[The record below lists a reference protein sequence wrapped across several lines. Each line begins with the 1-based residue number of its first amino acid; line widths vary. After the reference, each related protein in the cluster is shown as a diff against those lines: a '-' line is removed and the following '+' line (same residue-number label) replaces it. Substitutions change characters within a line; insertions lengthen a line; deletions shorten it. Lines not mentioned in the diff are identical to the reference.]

1 MDGDSSRLNSHGV
14 GVRKAATLLI
24 GLGSKAAAAV
34 FKELNDQEIELITRE
49 MSVLEHI
56 PSEQFEQVVEEFQNL
71 IMGQKYMV
79 AGGVDYARDVLVEA
93 LDSGRAMKIIDKLR
107 RTTDVH
113 DIGVIGKLH
122 PEQFIQMLSEEH
134 PQTVAFIISQLDSEQ
149 AGNILSKFDEDMRNE
164 IIIRLTLMKSIDSSL
179 VGEVEHAL
187 SSSMDLRIRHEKA
200 GGADK
205 VAAILNFIGQKAEKS
220 ALKALEEYDEE
231 LAKDVEKR
239 MFVFD
244 IIIQLDDNA
253 IQRLM
258 RDIEMKDLAQAL
270 KVASDELKQRIHDN
284 MSERAR
290 NILNEEVE
298 YLGRVRLSEVEAVQQ
313 QIAMQIK
320 KLVEAGEIALPTSDR
335 EVYV

>member
-1 MDGDSSRLNSHGV
+1 MDGENKQGHSHGT

-24 GLGSKAAAAV
+24 GLGSKAAASV

-49 MSVLEHI
+49 MSILEHI

-79 AGGVDYARDVLVEA
+79 AGGIDYAKDVLVEA

-113 DIGVIGKLH
+113 DIGVVGKLH

-134 PQTVAFIISQLDSEQ
+134 PQTIAFVISQLDSEQ
-149 AGNILSKFDEDMRNE
+149 AGNILSKFDENLRNE
-164 IIIRLTLMKSIDSSL
+164 IIIRLTLMKSIDISL

-187 SSSMDLRIRHEKA
+187 ASSMDLRIRHEKA

-205 VAAILNFIGQKAEKS
+205 VASILNFIGQKAEKS
-220 ALKALEEYDEE
+220 ALKALEDYDEE

-253 IQRLM
+253 IQKIM
-258 RDIEMKDLAQAL
+258 RDIEMKDLALAL
-270 KVASDELKQRIHDN
+270 KVSSDELKQRIYDN

-298 YLGRVRLSEVEAVQQ
+298 YLGRVRLTEVEAVQQ

-320 KLVEAGEIALPTSDR
+320 KLVEAGEISLPTSDR

>member
-1 MDGDSSRLNSHGV
+1 MDGEGKLTSHGV
-14 GVRKAATLLI
+14 GVRKAAILLI

-49 MSVLEHI
+49 MAILEHV
-56 PSEQFEQVVEEFQNL
+56 PSDQFEQVIEEFQNL

-79 AGGVDYARDVLVEA
+79 AGGIDYARDVLVEA

-107 RTTDVH
+107 RTNDVH

-134 PQTVAFIISQLDSEQ
+134 PQTVAFILSQLDSEQ
-149 AGNILSKFDEDMRNE
+149 AGSILSKFDEYMRNQ

-205 VAAILNFIGQKAEKS
+205 VASILNFIGQKAEKS
-220 ALKALEEYDEE
+220 ALKALEDFDEE

-244 IIIQLDDNA
+244 IIIQLDDNS

-258 RDIEMKDLAQAL
+258 RDIEMKDLALAL
-270 KVASDELKQRIHDN
+270 KVAPEDLRKRIYDN